1 VLDESAKT
9 RETKRRK
16 RSSSPQPSLDT
27 ALQLHLQGRTTE
39 AESAYR
45 RLIAADPQNANAW
58 YLLSRLLHQLE
69 KRDEAI
75 ETIRSALAIRPEDR
89 QALNDLGLMQQEAG
103 DLEDATACFTRLIEL
118 DPSDANATNNLG
130 IVLKSQD
137 LLEQASARFAEAAAL
152 DPQNADAEC
161 NLGNVRKT
169 LQDPDG
175 AAAAYRRALAIN
187 PGLVDVYPNLTAVLR
202 RQGKMVESL
211 QVLSQ
216 WLEHEPDHPVARHLQ
231 ATGTSHDTPARA
243 SEDYVRAVFDEFA
256 ETFDQELR
264 QLEYRASQLIGEALQ
279 RDIPAQEPRFDILD
293 AGCGTGLCGD
303 LLKPYA
309 RRLVGV
315 DLSSKMLD
323 RARQLELYD
332 ALAEADLV
340 VFLDSRPSLFD
351 VIVSSDTFGY
361 FGDLQP
367 AFAAVRQ
374 ALKPDGLLVCT
385 VELEADE
392 AEHTAGY
399 RLMTSGRYRHTRT
412 YVESVLQANQFVTRS
427 LDPGTLRLEAGR
439 PVECLVVRAIR
450 G

>member
-1 VLDESAKT
+1 MSQRK
-9 RETKRRK
+9 REKSKRRK
-16 RSSSPQPSLDT
+16 RSSSPQPSLDA

-45 RLIAADPQNANAW
+45 RLIAIDPENANAW
-58 YLLSRLLHQLE
+58 YLLGRLLHQLG
-69 KRDEAI
+69 KRGEAM
-75 ETIRSALAIRPEDR
+75 ETVRRALAIRPDDR

-103 DLEDATACFTRLIEL
+103 DLDDAATCFTRLLEL
-118 DPSDANATNNLG
+118 DPTDANATNNLG
-130 IVLKSQD
+130 LVLKAQNR
-137 LLEQASARFAEAAAL
+137 LEQAAARFAEAAAQ

-169 LQDPDG
+169 LNDPDG
-175 AAAAYRRALAIN
+175 AAAAYHRALDIN
-187 PGLVDVYPNLTAVLR
+187 PGLLDVYPNLTAVLR
-202 RQGKMVESL
+202 RQGKMDEAS

-216 WLEHEPDHPVARHLQ
+216 WLEHEPDHPVARHLL
-231 ATGTSHDTPARA
+231 ATGTSHSTPERA

-264 QLEYRASQLIGEALQ
+264 QLEYRPSQLISQALQ
-279 RDIPAQEPRFDILD
+279 EDIPAQEPCFDILD

-309 RRLVGV
+309 RTLVGV

-323 RARQLELYD
+323 HARQLELYD

-340 VFLDSRPSLFD
+340 EFLDSRPSSFD
-351 VIVSSDTFGY
+351 VVVSSDTFGY

-367 AFAAVRQ
+367 AFAAARQ
-374 ALKPDGLLVCT
+374 ALKADGLLICT
-385 VELEADE
+385 VEVEADE
-392 AEHTAGY
+392 AEYTAGY

-412 YVESVLQANQFVTRS
+412 YVESVLQANQFVIRS